1 MSEHAVS
8 TDAFTPGEMA
18 TVAGVEIRIALETR
32 DAAFAVGQRRVD
44 PSDGDVVVFECR
56 VHNGSDE
63 AIRLPT
69 RDAFDT
75 QGRAL
80 PNLAA
85 HHFRDGETV
94 RPSYFRLSAAYGDA
108 LVAPDTTVSGLVASE
123 LGDDSTD
130 PTVSITVGVADEERT
145 LTWRLAPTDAG
156 SEAARKT
163 PAPTPAPG
171 SSQTPAVDGE
181 SPTESPDTEDA
192 VTDDSEDAV
201 MDDSEDAVMD
211 DSEEAPTGDDDAE
224 TTSSLRCPDCDDSV
238 APTHNF
244 CGNCGASL

>member
-8 TDAFTPGEMA
+8 TDVFDPGEAA
-18 TVAGVEIRIALETR
+18 TVAGVEIRISLETQN
-32 DAAFAVGQRRVD
+32 AAFEVGRRRID
-44 PSDGDVVVFECR
+44 PSDGDAVVFECR

-63 AIRLPT
+63 AIGLPT

-80 PNLAA
+80 PNSES

-94 RPSYFRLSAAYGDA
+94 RPSYFRLAAAYGDA

-123 LGDDSTD
+123 LGDDSAD
-130 PTVSITVGVADEERT
+130 PTVSITVGIADEERT

-156 SEAARKT
+156 SEADRKT
-163 PAPTPAPG
+163 PAPDPE
-171 SSQTPAVDGE
+171 SSRIPDVADE
-181 SPTESPDTEDA
+181 SPVERPDTDGDA
-192 VTDDSEDAV
+192 TDASD
-201 MDDSEDAVMD
+201 
-211 DSEEAPTGDDDAE
+211 EAPTGDDDAE
-224 TTSSLRCPDCDDSV
+224 ATPSLRCPDCDDSV